1 MNGETQESVCVW
13 VSVCRPTAVKE
24 LLLLLSGS
32 ADSLHSI
39 NNNSSSHSSSSP
51 AAVVPI
57 ITETLC
63 PLPVLRA
70 GARTLPYVAL
80 ISTGS
85 FVYEE
90 PKTVLLLF
98 SATLDCRYCSL
109 VWVLASSSSAWKYF
123 LKINSRPF
131 AKTEMVCLKVIVL
144 CRIHIHKFHLFGS
157 LDWTEKFVV
166 PQELDSC
173 WTTGLKWYAL
183 YPKCNIYLYFT
194 LQF

>member
-123 LKINSRPF
+123 FKNKFKAFCKDWNGLSEGNCTLSNSHSQIPLVWEPGLDREICGSTRTRLLLDNR
-131 AKTEMVCLKVIVL
+131 TEVI
-144 CRIHIHKFHLFGS
+144 CFIS
-157 LDWTEKFVV
+157 
-166 PQELDSC
+166 
-173 WTTGLKWYAL
+173 
-183 YPKCNIYLYFT
+183 
-194 LQF
+194 